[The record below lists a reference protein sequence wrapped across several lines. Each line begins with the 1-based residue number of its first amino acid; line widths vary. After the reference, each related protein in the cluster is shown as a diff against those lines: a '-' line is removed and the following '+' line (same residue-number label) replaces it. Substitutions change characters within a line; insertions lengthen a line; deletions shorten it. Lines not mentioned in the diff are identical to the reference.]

1 MPNFKTERWYAM
13 RKPKTKREQTT
24 GLVEKKKIVGHDPIT
39 GKPIRKSFYGKG
51 RRAEEQIDEKYQQYM
66 ADQDVIAESKE
77 TLAAYGAYWIEK
89 FKQPVVSD
97 LTYKNTYEAAMKII
111 TDYFGDARLSRIRTS
126 DVQAFFIVSRH
137 RNKWMVDKLH
147 YILKNIFAAAS
158 HDGLIRQTPFVNIVK
173 YSKDP
178 GERLAYDK
186 TAYFD
191 CLAYAK
197 VHPLGI
203 GPFIVLKTGL
213 RRGELCALQWSDI
226 DLDRQIVN
234 VCRAVTYDQHGRLM
248 VNKGKTAKARRQIP
262 IDQEAADYLAAY
274 PRISPC
280 VIGTA
285 PKYQWRDPKNYNRR
299 DYHSFQDDFVAMTGH
314 PPLGLHELRHTYGTM
329 LYKFHT
335 PLEAIAKTMG
345 HANLE
350 ITRKIYVHDDVEDV
364 RERIVFPSENYDNF
378 TN

>member
-1 MPNFKTERWYAM
+1 M
-13 RKPKTKREQTT
+13 RKSKTKREQAT
-24 GLVEKKKIVGHDPIT
+24 GLVEKKKIIGHDPIT

-51 RRAEEQIDEKYQQYM
+51 RRAEEQIDEKYRQYM
-66 ADQDVIAESKE
+66 ADRNVVAESKE

-111 TDYFGDARLSRIRTS
+111 AAYFGETKMSRIRTG
-126 DVQAFFIVSRH
+126 DVQAFFIANRH

-147 YILKNIFAAAS
+147 YILKDIFASAAN
-158 HDGLIRQTPFVNIVK
+158 DGLIRQTPFVNIVK
-173 YSKDP
+173 YSKGP

-186 TAYFD
+186 QAYFD

-197 VHPLGI
+197 IHPLGI

-213 RRGELCALQWSDI
+213 RRGELCALQWNDI

-234 VCRAVTYDQHGRLM
+234 MRRAVTYDQYGRLTH
-248 VNKGKTAKARRQIP
+248 NEGKTAKAKRQIP
-262 IDQEAADYLAAY
+262 IDRETADYLAAY
-274 PRISPC
+274 PKISPC
-280 VIGTA
+280 VVGTSA
-285 PKYQWRDPKNYNRR
+285 KCQRRDPKNYNRR
-299 DYHSFQDDFVAMTGH
+299 DYHQFRDDFVTETGH
-314 PPLGLHELRHTYGTM
+314 APLGLHELRHTYGTM

-364 RERIVFPSENYDNF
+364 RERIVFPSENYDKF

>member
-1 MPNFKTERWYAM
+1 M
-13 RKPKTKREQTT
+13 RKPKTKREQIT
-24 GLVEKKKIVGHDPIT
+24 GLVEKKKIIGHDPIT

-51 RRAEEQIDEKYQQYM
+51 RRAEEQIDEKYRQYL
-66 ADQDVIAESKE
+66 ASQDAIAESKE

-111 TDYFGDARLSRIRTS
+111 TNYFGDAQLSRIRTS
-126 DVQAFFIVSRH
+126 DVQAFFIANRH

-147 YILKNIFAAAS
+147 YILKDIFAAAA

-186 TAYFD
+186 QAYFD

-197 VHPLGI
+197 IHPLGI
-203 GPFIVLKTGL
+203 GPFVVLKTGL
-213 RRGELCALQWSDI
+213 RRGELCALQWNDI

-234 VCRAVTYDQHGRLM
+234 MRRAVTYDQYGRLM
-248 VNKGKTAKARRQIP
+248 YNEGKTAKAKRQIP
-262 IDQEAADYLAAY
+262 IDRETADYLAAY

-280 VIGTA
+280 VVGTA
-285 PKYQWRDPKNYNRR
+285 PKYVWRDPKNYNRR
-299 DYHSFQDDFVAMTGH
+299 DYHSFQDDFVAKTGH
-314 PPLGLHELRHTYGTM
+314 IPLRLHELRHTYGTM

-364 RERIVFPSENYDNF
+364 RERIVFPSDNYDKF